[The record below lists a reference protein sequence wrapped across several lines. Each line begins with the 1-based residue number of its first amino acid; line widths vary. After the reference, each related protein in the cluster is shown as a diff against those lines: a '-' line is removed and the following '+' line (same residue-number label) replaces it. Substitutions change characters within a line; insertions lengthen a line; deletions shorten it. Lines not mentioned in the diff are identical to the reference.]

1 MNFNKI
7 NRLLRG
13 AFLLIIIY
21 GCQPE
26 KRFTLLSPEETGVEF
41 INRLEETPQ
50 MNVFTYLYFYNG
62 GGVAAG
68 DLNGDGLPDLYF
80 TSNLDS
86 NRLYL
91 NKGDFKFEDITA
103 QTNLFGK
110 RGWTTGVA
118 MADVNGDG
126 KLDIYVCQLGDY
138 KSIMG
143 KNQLY
148 INQGNDENGIPQFI
162 EEAGKW
168 GLDLKGFSTQAA
180 FFDYDLDGDLDMYM
194 LNHSVH
200 SNGTYERSDLREEM
214 HPLAG
219 DRLMR
224 NDGDKF
230 TDVTQESGIYSS
242 ALGYGLGITI
252 ADINWDGYPDIY
264 VGNDFHEDDY
274 LYINNG
280 DGTFSEKL
288 GEMIMHT
295 SRFSMGNDVAD
306 LNNDGLPDIVS
317 LDMLPAEAEKLK
329 ASAGEDAFDVY
340 HLKLSYGYKHQF
352 SRNTLQ
358 LNLGN
363 NKFAEIALLS
373 GIHATD
379 WSWSSLVADF
389 DLDGYRDIFISNGIK
404 RRMNDLDYINF
415 VSNDAIQQRLEG
427 ELTDEELAL
436 VNEMPVVKIPNY
448 IFKNQGNLKLTNTSK
463 NWGISQESFSNGAIY
478 ADLDNDGDLDLV
490 TNNID
495 QPAFI
500 YKNNTIGKEKTAANK
515 NYLKLKF
522 AGKAPNHH
530 GIGAKIRFKLDSGII
545 IQENFPTR
553 GFQSTMTP
561 EMIVGLGKQTI
572 IDSLWVIW
580 PDKAFQLLQ
589 NVAANQTLIV
599 KQAEATGNYRFNA
612 SSETIFSKAALPGL
626 DYNHQENRYI
636 EFNREPLIPHMSST
650 EGPHIMVADL
660 NGDGLDDL
668 WLPGAKR
675 VPSSIYLQ
683 TEDGWQYHYQEAFWQ
698 DSLAEEI
705 MAENLDVD
713 NDGDMDLIVV
723 SGGNE
728 FQKNNEP
735 LRVRVYI
742 NDGKANFKRDDWV
755 LPKIHVTGG
764 CISKGDFDQDGH
776 QDLFIGGSV
785 MPWAYGE
792 SPRSY
797 LLHNLGNGKFEDITG
812 QVDGLQYPGMI
823 KTAAW
828 ADLDGNQFPEL
839 VIAGEWMPVTIFNN
853 EKGKLAKVEDSGM
866 QNQKGWWQSLSIAD
880 LDNDGH
886 LDIIAGNLGLN
897 SKLKASKD
905 QPVTLYYDDF
915 DGNRVKEQLLVYY
928 INGQQTLFATKD
940 ELVKQIPSLRNKFLN
955 YADFANAAI
964 DDIFPKSQ
972 LENAQ
977 QLQATEFRS
986 GVFYNRTGKFEFKPL
1001 PIEAQFS
1008 PVYTMQVL
1016 DYDND
1021 GMLDILGGVN
1031 LYDVN
1036 IKLGRYDASSGFLLQ
1051 NKGNEELQWIDN
1063 GKSGLDLAGQVRDIK
1078 PVRTSN
1084 GIVWVVA
1091 RNDDTLQVIEN
1102 QSKSTRLYAE
1112 RK

>member
-1 MNFNKI
+1 MNFKTSMI
-7 NRLLRG
+7 RVTLSL
-13 AFLLIIIY
+13 AIALHLA
-21 GCQPE
+21 GCNTE
-26 KRFTLLSPEETGVEF
+26 KRFELLKPTHTGVHF
-41 INRLEETPQ
+41 SNNLEETPQ
-50 MNVFTYLYFYNG
+50 MNIFTYLYFYNG

-68 DLNGDGLPDLYF
+68 DLNSDGLPDLYF

-103 QTNLFGK
+103 KTNLFGK

-126 KLDIYVCQLGDY
+126 KLDIYVSQLGDY
-138 KSIMG
+138 KNIMG

-148 INQGNDENGIPQFI
+148 INQGNDENGIPQFK

-200 SNGTYERSDLREEM
+200 SNGTYERSDLRGQV

-219 DRLMR
+219 DKLMR

-230 TDVTQESGIYSS
+230 TDVSHDSGIYSS

-288 GEMIMHT
+288 GDMIMHT

-317 LDMLPAEAEKLK
+317 LDMLPADPEKLK

-340 HLKLSYGYKHQF
+340 HLKLNYGYKHQY

-363 NKFAEIALLS
+363 GKFSEIALLS
-373 GIHATD
+373 GIYATD

-389 DLDGYRDIFISNGIK
+389 DLDGYQDIFISNGIK

-415 VSNDAIQQRLEG
+415 ISNDAIQHRLEG
-427 ELTDEELAL
+427 DLTDAELAL
-436 VNEMPVVKIPNY
+436 VEEMPVVKISNY
-448 IFKNQGNLKLTNTSK
+448 IYRNQGNLKFKDQSHE
-463 NWGISQESFSNGAIY
+463 WGIDHESFSNGAVY
-478 ADLDNDGDLDLV
+478 VDLDNDGDLDLV

-500 YKNNTIGKEKTAANK
+500 YKNNTIDGKKAADEVNF
-515 NYLKLKF
+515 LKVKF
-522 AGKAPNHH
+522 NGKAPNLL
-530 GIGAKIRFKLDSGII
+530 GVGAKLVFALETGKIIR
-545 IQENFPTR
+545 ENFTTR

-561 EMIVGLGKQTI
+561 EMIVGLGKQTK

-580 PDKAFQLLQ
+580 PDKTFQLLQ
-589 NVAANQTLIV
+589 NVATNQTLIV
-599 KQAEATGNYRFNA
+599 NQAEAKGNYRFNA
-612 SSETIFSKAALPGL
+612 SSETIFSKTAQPGL
-626 DYNHQENRYI
+626 DYKHQENRYI

-650 EGPHIMVADL
+650 EGPHLMVADL

-675 VPSSIYLQ
+675 VSSSIYLQ
-683 TEDGWQYHYQEAFWQ
+683 TENGWKHHYQESFRQ
-698 DSLAEEI
+698 DSLAEDI

-713 NDGDMDLIVV
+713 NDGDIDLIVI

-728 FQKNNEP
+728 FQKDNAP

-742 NDGKANFKRDDWV
+742 NDGKANFKRDDQV
-755 LPKIHVTGG
+755 LPEIHVTGG

-776 QDLFIGGSV
+776 QDIFIGGSV
-785 MPWAYGE
+785 VPWAYGVTPE
-792 SPRSY
+792 SY
-797 LLHNLGNGKFEDITG
+797 LLRNTGGGKFENYSSSTE
-812 QVDGLQYPGMI
+812 GLAKVGMA
-823 KTAAW
+823 KTAVW
-828 ADLDGNQFPEL
+828 ADLDGDQFPEL
-839 VIAGEWMPVTIFNN
+839 IVAGEWMPVTVFKNN
-853 EKGKLAKVEDSGM
+853 NGKLQKLKNSNLD
-866 QNQKGWWQSLSIAD
+866 QFKGWWQSLAVKD
-880 LDNDGH
+880 VDNDGNP
-886 LDIIAGNLGLN
+886 DIIAGNLGLN
-897 SKLKASKD
+897 SKLKASQD
-905 QPVTLYYDDF
+905 QPVSLYYGDF
-915 DGNRVKEQLLVYY
+915 DENQVNEQLLVYY
-928 INGQQTLFATKD
+928 RQGKPTLFASKD
-940 ELVKQIPSLRNKFLN
+940 ELIKQMPSLKSKFLK
-955 YADFANAAI
+955 YADYARA
-964 DDIFPKSQ
+964 DLYDIFPKSKFDAA
-972 LENAQ
+972 L
-977 QLQATEFRS
+977 QLQATELRS
-986 GVFYNRTGKFEFKPL
+986 GVFYNHDGNFEFSPL
-1001 PIEAQFS
+1001 PVEAQFS
-1008 PVYTMQVL
+1008 PVYALQVI
-1016 DYDND
+1016 DYDLD
-1021 GMLDILGGVN
+1021 GNFDILGAGN
-1031 LYDVN
+1031 FYDVN
-1036 IKLGRYDASSGFLLQ
+1036 IQFGRYDAGFGFLLR
-1051 NKGNEELQWIDN
+1051 NDGKGNYTWIGN
-1063 GKSGLDLAGQVRDIK
+1063 GKSGLNLSGQVRDIK
-1078 PVRTSN
+1078 ALNTVQGT
-1084 GIVWVVA
+1084 VYVVA
-1091 RNDDTLQVIEN
+1091 GNNDSLRVIKQN
-1102 QSKSTRLYAE
+1102 SNSAGNLVE
-1112 RK
+1112 R